1 MPEFSADHF
10 GKCYRYAMSFV
21 ILIVAIFF
29 FNVKLS
35 DLAEITH
42 PKKARFFFS
51 SILVKLWF
59 GFPQN
64 KKLLPFPLKGG
75 FLLSI
80 QSKEKI

>member
-1 MPEFSADHF
+1 MLSLCHVI
-10 GKCYRYAMSFV
+10 RY
-21 ILIVAIFF
+21 LNCCNFF

-42 PKKARFFFS
+42 PKKARFWFFF

-64 KKLLPFPLKGG
+64 KKLLPFPLKDG